1 MSSGAIEETPG
12 TEAPDQQHTITLLRH
27 GHAWN
32 NMISGFPCRD
42 PILTER
48 GRSQAAAVRLSRP
61 PDLIVVSPLTRT
73 LETAIIAFGHLF
85 RDPNGPNSIPVQVWP
100 DLRECGDR
108 PFNQSR
114 TRAQLEA
121 RYPFLD
127 FSECS
132 RSGLYGDYN
141 ERRGHRRARRVR
153 RRLMELSRTYGHIV
167 VVSHQGFIH
176 RLNGGSGRYRN
187 CECWSYRVGVDF
199 SITGDGELAPPT
211 GSGGPTQVAAGEESE
226 VDESS

>member
-1 MSSGAIEETPG
+1 MSSGTGEG
-12 TEAPDQQHTITLLRH
+12 TAGAEAQDQEHIITLLRH

-48 GRSQAAAVRLSRP
+48 GQAQAASVRLSRP

-85 RDPNGPNSIPVQVWP
+85 RNPNAPNAVPVQIWP

-108 PFNQSR
+108 PYNQGR
-114 TRAQLEA
+114 TRAQLQA

-132 RSGLYGDYN
+132 PSGVYDNYN
-141 ERRGHRRARRVR
+141 ERRGYRRARRVR
-153 RRLMELSRTYGHIV
+153 RRLMEMSRTYSHIV

-176 RLNGGSGRYRN
+176 RLNGGSARYRN

-199 SITGDGELAPPT
+199 SITEDGELAPPR

>member
-1 MSSGAIEETPG
+1 MSSGPAGGTPVAET
-12 TEAPDQQHTITLLRH
+12 PDQQHTITLLRH

-32 NMISGFPCRD
+32 NMIAGFPCRD

-48 GRSQAAAVRLSRP
+48 GQSQASAVRLSRP

-73 LETAIIAFGHLF
+73 LETANIAFGTLI
-85 RDPNGPNSIPVQVWP
+85 RNPNGPSVPVQVWP
-100 DLRECGDR
+100 DLRECGNK
-108 PFNQSR
+108 PFNHSR
-114 TRAQLEA
+114 PRAQLEA

-132 RSGLYGDYN
+132 QSGLYENFN

-153 RRLMELSRTYGHIV
+153 RRLMEMSRTYSHIV

-199 SITGDGELAPPT
+199 SITDDGELAPPT

>member
-1 MSSGAIEETPG
+1 MASQTADAT
-12 TEAPDQQHTITLLRH
+12 DQPRTITLLRH

-32 NMISGFPCRD
+32 NMVSGFPCRD

-48 GRSQAAAVRLSRP
+48 GRRQAAAVQLSQP

-73 LETAIIAFGHLF
+73 LETAIIAFGPLI
-85 RDPNGPNSIPVQVWP
+85 RGAGGPNASVPVQVWP
-100 DLRECGDR
+100 SLRECGDR
-108 PFNQSR
+108 PFNHCR
-114 TRAQLEA
+114 TRSQLER
-121 RYPFLD
+121 RYPYLD

-132 RSGLYGDYN
+132 RSGVYDN
-141 ERRGHRRARRVR
+141 SSERRGHRRARRMR

-187 CECWSYRVGVDF
+187 CECWTYRVGVDF
-199 SITGDGELAPPT
+199 SITEDGDLAAPS
-211 GSGGPTQVAAGEESE
+211 GSNGPTQVAAGEESE
-226 VDESS
+226 VNEAD